1 MLGASMAVTY
11 ISAISF
17 ISIPVM
23 VYYQGTKNFWNIAS
37 CLLPAIPCC
46 LFVLPVLYKFEPSS
60 VYEVCLKRLQK
71 LLLSLHN
78 T

>member
-1 MLGASMAVTY
+1 MLGASMAVTF
-11 ISAISF
+11 ISAIAY
-17 ISIPVM
+17 ISLPVM

-37 CLLPAIPCC
+37 CLLPAIPCS

-60 VYEVCLKRLQK
+60 VYEVCFTRTAKTTACII
-71 LLLSLHN
+71 N